1 MNKKKILSLILCC
14 FMVLFVGCSGTGL
27 TSEQKQIAKECMDC
41 AEYIYENGF
50 PDTLVWEEGEEEELY
65 NKLFISDE
73 VLEVITHT
81 SESEFN
87 QDMFDL
93 TLLGGDLL
101 SYRDSLENVVKGE
114 EVSAPH
120 HKFVKKYNE
129 VNEKY
134 NLRYK
139 PIG

>member
-1 MNKKKILSLILCC
+1 MKQEILIAILEARH
-14 FMVLFVGCSGTGL
+14 F
-27 TSEQKQIAKECMDC
+27 
-41 AEYIYENGF
+41 
-50 PDTLVWEEGEEEELY
+50 
-65 NKLFISDE
+65 SD
-73 VLEVITHT
+73 VSFH
-81 SESEFN
+81 
-87 QDMFDL
+87 
-93 TLLGGDLL
+93 
-101 SYRDSLENVVKGE
+101 NVAKGE

>member
-1 MNKKKILSLILCC
+1 MLSLILCC
-14 FMVLFVGCSGTGL
+14 FMVLSVGCSGTGL

-50 PDTLVWEEGEEEELY
+50 PDTLIWEEGEEEELY
-65 NKLFISDE
+65 NKLHISDE
-73 VLEVITHT
+73 VLEVIIHT
-81 SESEFN
+81 DESEFN
-87 QDMFDL
+87 KDMFDL
-93 TLLGGDLL
+93 TLLGEDLL
-101 SYRDSLENVVKGE
+101 AYRDSLENVVKGE
-114 EVSAPH
+114 EISAPH
-120 HKFVKKYNE
+120 YEFVKKYNE

>member
-1 MNKKKILSLILCC
+1 MSKKKILSLILCC
-14 FMVLFVGCSGTGL
+14 FMVLSVGCSGTGL
-27 TSEQKQIAKECMDC
+27 TSEQKQIAKICMDR
-41 AEYIYENGF
+41 AEFFYENGF
-50 PDTLVWEEGEEEELY
+50 PDSPIWDEQEYAEI
-65 NKLFISDE
+65 KLQLDDE
-73 VLEVITHT
+73 VLEVITQT

-87 QDMFDL
+87 QDMYDVS
-93 TLLGGDLL
+93 LLIMELV

-129 VNEKY
+129 INEKY

>member
-14 FMVLFVGCSGTGL
+14 FMVLSVGCSGAGL
-27 TSEQKQIAKECMDC
+27 TSEQKQIAKRCMDY
-41 AEYIYENGF
+41 AQYFYENGF
-50 PDTLVWEEGEEEELY
+50 PDNKIWEKEEVRTMAK
-65 NKLFISDE
+65 NFDDE
-73 VLEVITHT
+73 VIKVIRNID
-81 SESEFN
+81 ESEFN
-87 QDMFDL
+87 RDMFDL
-93 TLLGGDLL
+93 VMCTILLT

-139 PIG
+139 PID

>member
-1 MNKKKILSLILCC
+1 MYGSCRV
-14 FMVLFVGCSGTGL
+14 F
-27 TSEQKQIAKECMDC
+27 
-41 AEYIYENGF
+41 YENGF
-50 PDTLVWEEGEEEELY
+50 PDSPIWDEQEYAEIKIRLD
-65 NKLFISDE
+65 DE

-81 SESEFN
+81 KESEFN
-87 QDMFDL
+87 QDTYDVS
-93 TLLGGDLL
+93 LLIMELVA
-101 SYRDSLENVVKGE
+101 YRDSLENVAKGE

>member
-1 MNKKKILSLILCC
+1 MLSLILCC
-14 FMVLFVGCSGTGL
+14 FMVLFIGCSGTGL
-27 TSEQKQIAKECMDC
+27 TSEQKQIAKTCMDR
-41 AEYIYENGF
+41 AEFFYENGF
-50 PDTLVWEEGEEEELY
+50 PNIPIWDEQEYAEI
-65 NKLFISDE
+65 KLQLDDE

-87 QDMFDL
+87 QDMYDIS
-93 TLLGGDLL
+93 LLIMELVA
-101 SYRDSLENVVKGE
+101 YRDSLENVVKGE
-114 EVSAPH
+114 EFSAPH
-120 HKFVKKYNE
+120 HEFVKKYNE

>member
-1 MNKKKILSLILCC
+1 
-14 FMVLFVGCSGTGL
+14 
-27 TSEQKQIAKECMDC
+27 MDC

-50 PDTLVWEEGEEEELY
+50 PDTLIWEEGKEEELY

-81 SESEFN
+81 DESEFN
-87 QDMFDL
+87 QDMYDVSLLIMEL
-93 TLLGGDLL
+93 T

-114 EVSAPH
+114 EISAPH
-120 HKFVKKYNE
+120 HEFVKKYNE

-134 NLRYK
+134 KLRYK

>member
-1 MNKKKILSLILCC
+1 MTFDKIA
-14 FMVLFVGCSGTGL
+14 V
-27 TSEQKQIAKECMDC
+27 KQI
-41 AEYIYENGF
+41 
-50 PDTLVWEEGEEEELY
+50 
-65 NKLFISDE
+65 
-73 VLEVITHT
+73 
-81 SESEFN
+81 
-87 QDMFDL
+87 
-93 TLLGGDLL
+93 LLRLL
-101 SYRDSLENVVKGE
+101 KGE